1 MAHLRLAAAVL
12 AVAFGLS
19 ACDSGEV
26 SDVTYEQVRNKAGDA
41 AAFAGYF
48 DGIKGKT
55 VAWHGAVV
63 EAQKVF
69 EDDYMEAGVLQVDLD
84 GEGNGQADATLGIP
98 VSRIADFAP
107 GQAVAFTAVL
117 REYALREGHLTLK
130 LETKELK

>member
-1 MAHLRLAAAVL
+1 MAYLRLAAAVL
-12 AVAFGLS
+12 AVAFGVS
-19 ACDSGEV
+19 ACDGGEV
-26 SDVTYEQVRNKAGDA
+26 SDITYEEIREKAGDG

-48 DGIKGKT
+48 DGIKGQK
-55 VAWHGAVV
+55 VAWQGAVV

-69 EDDYMEAGVLQVDLD
+69 EDDYVEAGLLHVDLD

-117 REYALREGHLTLK
+117 REYDLRNGHLTLK
-130 LETKELK
+130 LETKDVK